1 MEVIMR
7 SRLTLGLGSPEET
20 LLGFEDGGKYTVLIC
35 CGNENVSDRV
45 RTGAAQE
52 QTNVT
57 YRERFTYCTL
67 GCARTRRSAFRR
79 VDTHSHPGLDR
90 WWGSISK

>member
-1 MEVIMR
+1 MFLER
-7 SRLTLGLGSPEET
+7 ELEEARVS
-20 LLGFEDGGKYTVLIC
+20 KYTVLIC
-35 CGNENVSDRV
+35 CGNENLSDRV

-67 GCARTRRSAFRR
+67 GCARTRLDLPSDASTHTLTLDWIAGRDPFRSDF
-79 VDTHSHPGLDR
+79 VHQVNFSLVSD
-90 WWGSISK
+90 